1 MTVPSLWRLTSYAW
15 IVFAIYWTISARG
28 LKRTAERENLR
39 LRVLQLLI
47 TFPAFFLL
55 LSRGRGLHFG
65 PLSHRF
71 VPAADSLREAGVLIT
86 WTGVAIAIWARRH
99 IGKNW
104 SGLVTL
110 KQDHQLVCTGPYR
123 WVRHPIYMGMLVAVL
138 GTALVLGEWR
148 GIVALVLLIVAH
160 TLKARR
166 EEALMIRHFGSVYE
180 DYRKK
185 TGFLV
190 PRLG

>member
-1 MTVPSLWRLTSYAW
+1 MTIPSLWHLTTYAW

-28 LKRTAERENLR
+28 LKRTAERESLR
-39 LRVLQLLI
+39 LRALQLLI

-55 LSRGRGLHFG
+55 LSRGPHFG
-65 PLSHRF
+65 PLGHRF
-71 VPAADSLREAGVLIT
+71 VPGYRSLREAGVLIT
-86 WTGVAIAIWARRH
+86 WIGVGIAIWARCH

-104 SGLVTL
+104 SGLITL
-110 KQDHQLVCTGPYR
+110 KEDHQLICTGPYR
-123 WVRHPIYMGMLVAVL
+123 WVRHPIYTGMLVGVL

-148 GIVALVLLIVAH
+148 GILALLLLIVAH

-166 EEALMIRHFGSVYE
+166 EEALMVRHFGSVYE
-180 DYRKK
+180 EYRRK

-190 PRLG
+190 PGIG

>member
-1 MTVPSLWRLTSYAW
+1 MTVPSLWRLTSFAW

-28 LKRTAERENLR
+28 VKRTAQRESLR
-39 LRVLQLLI
+39 VRVLQLLVSS
-47 TFPAFFLL
+47 PAFFLL
-55 LSRGRGLHFG
+55 LSRRPHFG
-65 PLSHRF
+65 PLSYRF
-71 VPAADSLREAGVLIT
+71 VPANRSLREACVLIT
-86 WTGVAIAIWARRH
+86 WGGVAIAIWARRH

-110 KQDHQLVCTGPYR
+110 KEDHQLICTGPYR
-123 WVRHPIYMGMLVAVL
+123 WVRHPIYTGMLVGVL

-148 GIVALVLLIVAH
+148 GIVAFALLIVAL

-166 EEALMIRHFGSVYE
+166 EEALMVRHFGNVYE
-180 DYRKK
+180 DYRRK

-190 PRLG
+190 PGI

>member
-15 IVFAIYWTISARG
+15 IVFWVYWLISARG
-28 LKRTAERENLR
+28 LKRTVERESLR
-39 LRVLQLLI
+39 IRVLHVLV
-47 TFPAFFLL
+47 TFTAFFLL
-55 LSRGRGLHFG
+55 LSRNLHFG

-71 VPAADSLREAGVLIT
+71 VPAYRVIRETGVVIT
-86 WTGVAIAIWARRH
+86 WIGVGIAIWARRH

-110 KQDHQLVCTGPYR
+110 KQDHQLVRTGPYR
-123 WVRHPIYMGMLVAVL
+123 WVRHPIYTGLLMAAL

-148 GIVALVLLIVAH
+148 GIVAFAMLIAAH
-160 TLKARR
+160 TLKAQR
-166 EEALMIRHFGSVYE
+166 EEALMVRHFGSVYE
-180 DYRKK
+180 DYRRR

-190 PRLG
+190 PGIG

>member
-1 MTVPSLWRLTSYAW
+1 MPSLWRLTTYAW
-15 IVFAIYWTISARG
+15 ILFAIYWTISARG
-28 LKRTAERENLR
+28 LKRTAERESLR
-39 LRVLQLLI
+39 LRILQLLI

-55 LSRGRGLHFG
+55 LSRDRYFG

-71 VPAADSLREAGVLIT
+71 VPADLSLREAGFFIT
-86 WTGVAIAIWARRH
+86 WIGVGIAIWARRH

-110 KQDHQLVCTGPYR
+110 KAGHQLICTGPYR
-123 WVRHPIYMGMLVAVL
+123 WVRHPIYTGMLVGVL

-148 GIVALVLLIVAH
+148 GILAFALLIVAH

-166 EEALMIRHFGSVYE
+166 EEALMVRHFGSVYE
-180 DYRKK
+180 DYRKT

-190 PRLG
+190 PGIG

>member
-1 MTVPSLWRLTSYAW
+1 MTDPSLWRLASYAW
-15 IVFAIYWTISARG
+15 IVFWVYWVISARG
-28 LKRTAERENLR
+28 LKRTAERES
-39 LRVLQLLI
+39 LRVRVLHVI
-47 TFPAFFLL
+47 VTFIAFFLL
-55 LSRGRGLHFG
+55 LSRNLHFG

-71 VPAADSLREAGVLIT
+71 LPADRFFRETGVLIT
-86 WTGVAIAIWARRH
+86 WMGVGIAIWARRH

-110 KQDHQLVCTGPYR
+110 KEDHQLVCTGPYR
-123 WVRHPIYMGMLVAVL
+123 WVRHPIYLGLLLAAL

-148 GIVALVLLIVAH
+148 GIMALVLLIAAH

-166 EEALMIRHFGSVYE
+166 EEALMIRHFGRVYE
-180 DYRKK
+180 EYRRR

-190 PRLG
+190 PGI